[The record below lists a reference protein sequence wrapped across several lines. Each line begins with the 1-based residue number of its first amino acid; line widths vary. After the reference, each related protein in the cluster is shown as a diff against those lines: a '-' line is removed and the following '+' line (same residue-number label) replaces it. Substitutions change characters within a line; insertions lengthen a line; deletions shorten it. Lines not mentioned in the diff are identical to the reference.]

1 MTDKNYI
8 DLEGMQNRADAEFQ
22 AKVDKSKEVFEK
34 KQEQSRKEQEAVQAL
49 WNKSLQ
55 IERDEAEK
63 KRAAEIE
70 VEKAKAIAEVE
81 AKYESQGIKSEET
94 VKKEVAFK
102 SMLSNMRGM
111 KD

>member
-1 MTDKNYI
+1 MTDRNYI

-22 AKVDKSKEVFEK
+22 AKVDKSKEVFK
-34 KQEQSRKEQEAVQAL
+34 KQQEHWKKEQEAVQAL

>member
-102 SMLSNMRGM
+102 SMLVG
-111 KD
+111 